1 MYYTKYFSGINIST
15 LKTTLNNLSS
25 KVDSL
30 KTKNESVFNKVSSA
44 NWESNARHQFEQGFD
59 VNAAILDSIK
69 TQITNFVN
77 ALGYAEV
84 VVEKQDYMNTDG
96 LDYSKLTSTATEV
109 DNNITAFK
117 NEIAK
122 IDSTYGYMTSSL
134 SGSTSSKLFEVNLDG
149 INSLKEEYTS
159 LSSDIVSAY
168 DLFNSIESMVSSDS
182 YLKYAWSTIARKF
195 DDLMKKRDN
204 MYSWIYNYVDN
215 LKTIENSLPDI
226 TKGIVM
232 STYTNYAKTRNYES
246 EPSFDDY
253 KSSYKGEE
261 IVEPVEEDTSYAGS
275 DYSGGGGSYYSPNGG
290 GYSGTYTDNSGS
302 NSSRWS
308 SGDEYYR
315 EAIKKKESGYN
326 KYNSYNGTDTSGD
339 YATKYKGQSDYERA
353 KNSLNYYIAGN
364 KYTVNNNS
372 NGISANNATI
382 GNPSSN
388 VTYFPDTYN
397 PKLGSRGTSIG
408 NSSGGSINKNTTQ
421 ATKQTT
427 NTTKTNT
434 TINNKWRKNTF
445 GY

>member
-15 LKTTLNNLSS
+15 LKTTLNNLSA

-59 VNAAILDSIK
+59 VNAAIIDSIK

-77 ALGYAEV
+77 ALSYAEV

-215 LKTIENSLPDI
+215 LKTIENSLPDVV
-226 TKGIVM
+226 KGVTM
-232 STYTNYAKTRNYES
+232 STYATYAKTRNYES

-372 NGISANNATI
+372 NGISANNATFENK
-382 GNPSSN
+382 G
-388 VTYFPDTYN
+388 D
-397 PKLGSRGTSIG
+397 
-408 NSSGGSINKNTTQ
+408 GSINKNTTQ